1 MKEWELGLGHW
12 EEKWKESLLGR
23 GKEVGKGLEISKG
36 WRRESDYGYKGNLM
50 VEWKSGIDPDYVA
63 NVVRFLS

>member
-1 MKEWELGLGHW
+1 MGVGARTLGG
-12 EEKWKESLLGR
+12 EVEGEPSGR

-36 WRRESDYGYKGNLM
+36 WRRASDYGYRGNLM